1 LDQSNQRLIL
11 DMPSARQARF
21 AHQHPALMDFAEKI
35 EESLFAHFGDTGD
48 RYKVAMTVLSLRMNE

>member
-1 LDQSNQRLIL
+1 
-11 DMPSARQARF
+11 MPSARQARF

-48 RYKVAMTVLSLRMNE
+48 RYKVAMTVISLRMNE